1 MTDRIVLQGIS
12 ARGFHG
18 VLDVE
23 KADGQDFVVDVTLDV
38 DLRRA
43 GRSDLL
49 AHTVNY
55 AEVAADIVALITG
68 PGHDLIETLA
78 DQIAA
83 AALRRPLVQAVEV
96 TVHKPQAPVGVPF
109 GDVQVRVERSRDE
122 PVVIAL
128 GANLGDVQ
136 ATLEAAVRQ
145 LAQVDGLR
153 ISAVSELFETDPVGG
168 PDQPVYLNAVLL
180 ARTRLAAFGLLT
192 ELHAI
197 EAAHRRLRETRW
209 GARTLDLD
217 LIQYGDPGLGS
228 DLVSE
233 DPELMLPHP
242 RAHERAFVLAPWRA
256 VDVLAELRVGGTLIP
271 VSELLQ
277 RAEDA
282 DGSAGAEGSGA
293 GDPAG
298 IRPGPAWSP
307 SW

>member
-1 MTDRIVLQGIS
+1 MTDRIVLEGIS
-12 ARGFHG
+12 ARGCHG

-23 KADGQDFVVDVTLDV
+23 KTDGQVFVVDVTLEV

-55 AEVAADIVALITG
+55 AEVAAEIVALITG
-68 PGHDLIETLA
+68 PSLHLIETLA

-109 GDVQVRVERSRDE
+109 EDVRVLVERRRDE

-128 GANLGDVQ
+128 GANLGAVRS
-136 ATLEAAVRQ
+136 TLQTAVRQ
-145 LAQVDGLR
+145 LAHVDGLR
-153 ISAVSELFETDPVGG
+153 ITAVSALFETDPVGG
-168 PDQPVYLNAVLL
+168 PDQRAYLNAVVL

-192 ELHAI
+192 ELHGI
-197 EAAHRRLRETRW
+197 EADHGRVRETRW
-209 GARTLDLD
+209 GARSLDLD
-217 LIQYGDPGLGS
+217 LIQYGDPESGS
-228 DLVSE
+228 DLVSR

-242 RAHERAFVLAPWRA
+242 RAHERAFVLGPWCA
-256 VDVLAELRVGGTLIP
+256 LDAKGKLRVGEALVP

-277 RAEDA
+277 RADQ
-282 DGSAGAEGSGA
+282 
-293 GDPAG
+293 AG

>member
-12 ARGFHG
+12 ARGRHG
-18 VLDVE
+18 VLDFE
-23 KADGQDFVVDVTLDV
+23 KADGQDFVVDVTLEV

-43 GRSDLL
+43 GRSDVL

-55 AEVAADIVALITG
+55 AEVAADVVSLITG
-68 PGHDLIETLA
+68 PSLDLIEALA

-109 GDVQVRVERSRDE
+109 GDVRVSVERHRDE

-128 GANLGDVQ
+128 GANLGGVQ
-136 ATLEAAVRQ
+136 STLEAAVRA
-145 LAQVDGLR
+145 LADVDGLQ
-153 ISAVSELFETDPVGG
+153 ISAVSDLFETDPVGG
-168 PDQPVYLNAVLL
+168 PDQPVYLNAVVL
-180 ARTRLAAFGLLT
+180 ARTRLAAFALLT

-197 EAAHRRLRETRW
+197 EADRGRVRETRW

-217 LIQYGDPGLGS
+217 LIQYGDPESGS
-228 DLVSE
+228 ELVSQ

-242 RAHERAFVLAPWRA
+242 RAHERAFVLAPWWA
-256 VDVLAELRVGGTLIP
+256 LDAEAQLRVGEALVP
-271 VSELLQ
+271 VSELLE
-277 RAEDA
+277 RADQ
-282 DGSAGAEGSGA
+282 D
-293 GDPAG
+293 G
-298 IRPGPAWSP
+298 IRPGPQWSP